1 MIKVKAT
8 KKLTDISFEHEG
20 AAVALVGPSVGGA
33 ANNRQTIILK
43 STNGFSRETILKA
56 QQIQVT
62 LDIPEFLQKF
72 FGLYY
77 TESQVLAQLMG
88 YVPPADKVD
97 PWDDTNYIQD
107 QVASFTILKSLQ
119 KGDVVEQLQKLS
131 ETEYIQFLE
140 DQATLEGVIKQAE
153 KQTTQVKP
161 ITKKTKPSQKETKGE
176 PMTVEVVSTDSQ
188 NASPELAEVLKAL
201 DSQKVELKK
210 ALDQI
215 TAFKEAE
222 VQAVIKS
229 KTAKVEAVV
238 KNKDH
243 QAIITKAC
251 LELDSE
257 DDFGAFL
264 SAIQAMQVSVASSE
278 MFVEKGLQS
287 SVDDKPKES
296 ALTKSVKALVAA
308 K

>member
-1 MIKVKAT
+1 MTDTKEPIQRKA
-8 KKLTDISFEHEG
+8 KRKLSGIDFSDDTSHI
-20 AAVALVGPSVGGA
+20 ALVHKDQGGPAHGSDFQLVLKA
-33 ANNRQTIILK
+33 A
-43 STNGFSRETILKA
+43 GFSKETILKA

-77 TESQVLAQLMG
+77 TDSQVLAQLMG
-88 YVPPADKVD
+88 YVPPAATED
-97 PWDDTNYIQD
+97 PWSSTSYIDD

-119 KGDVVEQLQKLS
+119 KGNVVEQLQKLS
-131 ETEYIQFLE
+131 EVEYIQLLE
-140 DQATLEGVIKQAE
+140 DQAMLEGVFKQAI
-153 KQTTQVKP
+153 QAKP

-176 PMTVEVVSTDSQ
+176 PMTVEVEVNTE
-188 NASPELAEVLKAL
+188 ATELAEVMKAL

-222 VQAVIKS
+222 VQAIVKS
-229 KTAKVEAVV
+229 KTARVQAIV
-238 KNKDH
+238 KNVDH
-243 QAIITKAC
+243 QAAIVKAC
-251 LELDSE
+251 LELESE

-264 SAIQAMQVSVASSE
+264 AAIQAMQTAVVSGE

-287 SVDDKPKES
+287 SDSDKPTES